1 MANKFL
7 KTATALTIMGT
18 SLLGA
23 GAFTAKADNTDS
35 LKFND
40 VPANHWS
47 TKAIYDLTNRKVVQG
62 YGNNI
67 FGFGDNVT
75 RGQVARMIY
84 MYVKP
89 VDADASFKNPF
100 TDIKGHMFEKEIR
113 ALAKAG
119 LVSGYGDAKYGPDDV
134 LTREQMAQVLTNAFK
149 FKSTKTTS
157 FTDIDKNSWALKAI
171 SALEENGVTIGTGGK
186 MYSPYAHVTRGQVA
200 RMIYMYVKPVDADAS
215 FKNPFTDIK
224 GHLFEKEIRALAK
237 AGLVNGFGDGKYG
250 PDDILTREQMAQV
263 LKNAFKF
270 KATKTTKFADV
281 DKNSWSYDAISA
293 LEENGV
299 TIGTG
304 GNMYSPKMFV
314 TREAYSQFLFNSI
327 NAVEKEEKPE
337 VKPDPKPETKPEEK
351 PEVKPDPKPETKPEE
366 KPEVKPDPKPETKPE
381 EKPEVKP
388 DPKPETNL
396 PSSIDK
402 GLVTEEV
409 TYNPNAMKNPIAQK
423 SISTEA
429 QNLIKSVNAKFGTNL
444 KYADLNGTI
453 RIIDKN
459 MYLPEG
465 TIGAQVYVNATSEND
480 FKIIFLDNNEA
491 TIELAKKW
499 TTMLNSDLVLDKEI
513 QETVDAQE
521 INNYEKGK
529 YKIRVGHSTAD
540 HMMYIQVRV

>member
-89 VDADASFKNPF
+89 AA
-100 TDIKGHMFEKEIR
+100 
-113 ALAKAG
+113 
-119 LVSGYGDAKYGPDDV
+119 
-134 LTREQMAQVLTNAFK
+134 
-149 FKSTKTTS
+149 
-157 FTDIDKNSWALKAI
+157 
-171 SALEENGVTIGTGGK
+171 
-186 MYSPYAHVTRGQVA
+186 
-200 RMIYMYVKPVDADAS
+200 ADAS

-224 GHLFEKEIRALAK
+224 GHLFEKEILALAK

-263 LKNAFKF
+263 LTNAFKF

-281 DKNSWSYDAISA
+281 DKNSWSYGAISA

-314 TREAYSQFLFNSI
+314 TREAYSQFLYNSI
-327 NAVEKEEKPE
+327 NVIEKVQKPE
-337 VKPDPKPETKPEEK
+337 VKPDP
-351 PEVKPDPKPETKPEE
+351 
-366 KPEVKPDPKPETKPE
+366 
-381 EKPEVKP
+381 
-388 DPKPETNL
+388 
-396 PSSIDK
+396 
-402 GLVTEEV
+402 
-409 TYNPNAMKNPIAQK
+409 
-423 SISTEA
+423 
-429 QNLIKSVNAKFGTNL
+429 
-444 KYADLNGTI
+444 
-453 RIIDKN
+453 
-459 MYLPEG
+459 
-465 TIGAQVYVNATSEND
+465 
-480 FKIIFLDNNEA
+480 
-491 TIELAKKW
+491 
-499 TTMLNSDLVLDKEI
+499 
-513 QETVDAQE
+513 
-521 INNYEKGK
+521 
-529 YKIRVGHSTAD
+529 
-540 HMMYIQVRV
+540 

>member
-1 MANKFL
+1 MFKLGTIKESMKKLIYLEEQTMANKFL

-23 GAFTAKADNTDS
+23 GAFTAKAADNTDS

-47 TKAIYDLTNRKVVQG
+47 TKAIYNLTNRKVVQG

-89 VDADASFKNPF
+89 ADADASFKNPF
-100 TDIKGHMFEKEIR
+100 TDIKGHLFEKEIL

-119 LVSGYGDAKYGPDDV
+119 LVNGFGDGKYGPDDI

-149 FKSTKTTS
+149 FKATKTTS

-171 SALEENGVTIGTGGK
+171 SALEENGVTIGTGGN
-186 MYSPYAHVTRGQVA
+186 MYSPYTHVTR
-200 RMIYMYVKPVDADAS
+200 
-215 FKNPFTDIK
+215 
-224 GHLFEKEIRALAK
+224 
-237 AGLVNGFGDGKYG
+237 
-250 PDDILTREQMAQV
+250 EQ
-263 LKNAFKF
+263 
-270 KATKTTKFADV
+270 
-281 DKNSWSYDAISA
+281 
-293 LEENGV
+293 
-299 TIGTG
+299 
-304 GNMYSPKMFV
+304 
-314 TREAYSQFLFNSI
+314 YSQFLYNSI
-327 NAVEKEEKPE
+327 NAVEKETKPEVKPDPKPEEKPEVKPDPKPEEKPE

-396 PSSIDK
+396 PSNLDK

-409 TYNPNAMKNPIAQK
+409 KYNPIAMNDPIAQK

-429 QNLIKSVNAKFGTNL
+429 QNLIKSVNSKYGTNL
-444 KYADLNGTI
+444 KYADLNGVI
-453 RIIDKN
+453 RILDKN
-459 MYLPEG
+459 MYLPAG
-465 TIGAQVYVNATSEND
+465 TIGAQVYINAINEND
-480 FKIIFLDNNEA
+480 FKIIFLDNNKA

-499 TTMLNSDLVLDKEI
+499 ATMLNPDLVLDKEI
-513 QETVDAQE
+513 QETVDAQV

-529 YKIRVGHSTAD
+529 YKIRVGHSTAEN
-540 HMMYIQVRV
+540 MMYVQVGLK

>member
-35 LKFND
+35 LKYND

-47 TKAIYDLTNRKVVQG
+47 TKAIYNLTNRKIVQG

-84 MYVKP
+84 MYIKP
-89 VDADASFKNPF
+89 ADADASFKNPF
-100 TDIKGHMFEKEIR
+100 TDIRGHMFEKEIR

-119 LVSGYGDAKYGPDDV
+119 LVNGYGEGKFGPDDV

-186 MYSPYAHVTRGQVA
+186 MYSPYADV
-200 RMIYMYVKPVDADAS
+200 
-215 FKNPFTDIK
+215 
-224 GHLFEKEIRALAK
+224 
-237 AGLVNGFGDGKYG
+237 
-250 PDDILTREQMAQV
+250 TREQ
-263 LKNAFKF
+263 
-270 KATKTTKFADV
+270 
-281 DKNSWSYDAISA
+281 
-293 LEENGV
+293 
-299 TIGTG
+299 
-304 GNMYSPKMFV
+304 
-314 TREAYSQFLFNSI
+314 YSQFLYNSI
-327 NAVEKEEKPE
+327 NAVEKETKPE

-388 DPKPETNL
+388 EQPKVPEGLDVNMVSDDFEYSPESL
-396 PSSIDK
+396 ENPAVKKQLSS
-402 GLVTEEV
+402 
-409 TYNPNAMKNPIAQK
+409 
-423 SISTEA
+423 EA
-429 QNLIKSVNAKFGTNL
+429 QNILKGINNKYNTNL
-444 KYADLNGTI
+444 KYDNLLGGVYI
-453 RIIDKN
+453 LDKN

-465 TIGAQVYVNATSEND
+465 TIGAQFVVLGNAND
-480 FKIIFLDNNEA
+480 FKILFLDNNEA
-491 TIELAKKW
+491 TVELTKKW
-499 TTMLNSDLVLDKEI
+499 VTFMNGLNLDKEI
-513 QETVDAQE
+513 QETVEAQT
-521 INNYEKGK
+521 INTYEKGN
-529 YKIRVGHSTAD
+529 YKIRIGQSTAE
-540 HMMYIQVRV
+540 HTMYVEVEPK

>member
-23 GAFTAKADNTDS
+23 GAFTAKAADNTDS

-89 VDADASFKNPF
+89 A
-100 TDIKGHMFEKEIR
+100 
-113 ALAKAG
+113 
-119 LVSGYGDAKYGPDDV
+119 
-134 LTREQMAQVLTNAFK
+134 
-149 FKSTKTTS
+149 
-157 FTDIDKNSWALKAI
+157 
-171 SALEENGVTIGTGGK
+171 
-186 MYSPYAHVTRGQVA
+186 
-200 RMIYMYVKPVDADAS
+200 DADAS

-224 GHLFEKEIRALAK
+224 GHLFEKEILALAK

-263 LKNAFKF
+263 LTNAFKF
-270 KATKTTKFADV
+270 KATKTTKFSDV
-281 DKNSWSYDAISA
+281 DKNSWSHGAISA

-314 TREAYSQFLFNSI
+314 TREAYSQFLYNSI
-327 NAVEKEEKPE
+327 NAVEKETKPE
-337 VKPDPKPETKPEEK
+337 VKPEQPKVPEGLDVNIVSDDFEYFPESLEN
-351 PEVKPDPKPETKPEE
+351 PAVKKQ
-366 KPEVKPDPKPETKPE
+366 
-381 EKPEVKP
+381 
-388 DPKPETNL
+388 L
-396 PSSIDK
+396 
-402 GLVTEEV
+402 
-409 TYNPNAMKNPIAQK
+409 
-423 SISTEA
+423 STEA
-429 QNLIKSVNAKFGTNL
+429 QNILKGINNKYHTNL
-444 KYADLNGTI
+444 KYDNLLGGVYVL
-453 RIIDKN
+453 DKN

-465 TIGAQVYVNATSEND
+465 TIGAQFVVLGGAND
-480 FKIIFLDNNEA
+480 FKILFLDNNEA
-491 TIELAKKW
+491 TVELTKKW
-499 TTMLNSDLVLDKEI
+499 VTFMNGLNLDKEI
-513 QETVDAQE
+513 QETVEAKA
-521 INNYEKGK
+521 INTYEKGN
-529 YKIRVGHSTAD
+529 YKIRIGQSTAE
-540 HMMYIQVRV
+540 HTMYVEVEPK

>member
-1 MANKFL
+1 MFKFGTIKESIKKLIYLEEQTMANKFL

-35 LKFND
+35 LKFSD

-89 VDADASFKNPF
+89 ADADASFKNPF
-100 TDIKGHMFEKEIR
+100 TDIRGHLFEKEIR

-119 LVSGYGDAKYGPDDV
+119 LVNGYGEGKFGPDDV

-149 FKSTKTTS
+149 FKATKTTS

-186 MYSPYAHVTRGQVA
+186 MYSPYAHVTR
-200 RMIYMYVKPVDADAS
+200 
-215 FKNPFTDIK
+215 
-224 GHLFEKEIRALAK
+224 
-237 AGLVNGFGDGKYG
+237 
-250 PDDILTREQMAQV
+250 EQ
-263 LKNAFKF
+263 
-270 KATKTTKFADV
+270 
-281 DKNSWSYDAISA
+281 
-293 LEENGV
+293 
-299 TIGTG
+299 
-304 GNMYSPKMFV
+304 
-314 TREAYSQFLFNSI
+314 YSQFLYNSI
-327 NAVEKEEKPE
+327 NAVEKETKPEVKPDPKPETKPETKPEEKPE

-388 DPKPETNL
+388 DPKPETK
-396 PSSIDK
+396 PEEK
-402 GLVTEEV
+402 PETKPETKPEVPAGLDASLANEKLVYYPE
-409 TYNPNAMKNPIAQK
+409 ALKNPIVQK
-423 SISTEA
+423 QVSSEA
-429 QNLIKSVNAKFGTNL
+429 QSIIKDINSTYSTSL
-444 KYADLNGTI
+444 KYKEIGGSIDLL
-453 RIIDKN
+453 DSN

-465 TIGAQVYVNATSEND
+465 SIGAQFSVVGSSGD
-480 FKIIFLDNNEA
+480 FKIYFLDNNKA
-491 TIELAKKW
+491 TVELAKQW
-499 TTMLNSDLVLDKEI
+499 TTLLSGLNLDKEI
-513 QETVDAQE
+513 QETVDARK
-521 INNYEKGK
+521 INNYEKGN
-529 YKIRVGHSTAD
+529 YKIRIGQSMAD
-540 HMMYIQVRV
+540 HTMYVDVHSK

>member
-186 MYSPYAHVTRGQVA
+186 MYSPYAHVTR
-200 RMIYMYVKPVDADAS
+200 
-215 FKNPFTDIK
+215 
-224 GHLFEKEIRALAK
+224 
-237 AGLVNGFGDGKYG
+237 
-250 PDDILTREQMAQV
+250 EQ
-263 LKNAFKF
+263 
-270 KATKTTKFADV
+270 
-281 DKNSWSYDAISA
+281 
-293 LEENGV
+293 
-299 TIGTG
+299 
-304 GNMYSPKMFV
+304 
-314 TREAYSQFLFNSI
+314 YSQFLYNSI
-327 NAVEKEEKPE
+327 NAVEKETKPE

-351 PEVKPDPKPETKPEE
+351 PEVKPDPKPETKPE
-366 KPEVKPDPKPETKPE
+366 TKPE
-381 EKPEVKP
+381 EKPE
-388 DPKPETNL
+388 TNL
-396 PSSIDK
+396 PTSLDK
-402 GLVTEEV
+402 VLTTEDV
-409 TYNPNAMKNPIAQK
+409 IYNPIAMDNPISQK

-429 QNLIKSVNAKFGTNL
+429 QNIIKSVNSKFGTNL

-453 RIIDKN
+453 RILDKN
-459 MYLPEG
+459 MYLPAG
-465 TIGAQVYVNATSEND
+465 TIGAQVYIDANNEND

-491 TIELAKKW
+491 TIELTKKW
-499 TTMLNSDLVLDKEI
+499 VTMLNSDLVLNKEI
-513 QETVDAQE
+513 QETVDAQS

-540 HMMYIQVRV
+540 HMMYVEVEPK

>member
-1 MANKFL
+1 MEEQTMANKFL

-23 GAFTAKADNTDS
+23 GAFTAKAADNTDS

-89 VDADASFKNPF
+89 ADANASFKNPF
-100 TDIKGHMFEKEIR
+100 TDIKGHLFEKEIL

-119 LVSGYGDAKYGPDDV
+119 LVNGFGDGKYGPDDI

-149 FKSTKTTS
+149 FKATKTTS

-171 SALEENGVTIGTGGK
+171 SALEENGVTIGTGGN
-186 MYSPYAHVTRGQVA
+186 MYSPYTHVTR
-200 RMIYMYVKPVDADAS
+200 
-215 FKNPFTDIK
+215 
-224 GHLFEKEIRALAK
+224 
-237 AGLVNGFGDGKYG
+237 
-250 PDDILTREQMAQV
+250 EQ
-263 LKNAFKF
+263 
-270 KATKTTKFADV
+270 
-281 DKNSWSYDAISA
+281 
-293 LEENGV
+293 
-299 TIGTG
+299 
-304 GNMYSPKMFV
+304 
-314 TREAYSQFLFNSI
+314 YSQFLYNSI
-327 NAVEKEEKPE
+327 NAVEKETKPEVKPDPKPEEKPE
-337 VKPDPKPETKPEEK
+337 VKPDPKPEEKPEVKPDPKPEEKPEVKPDPKPEEKPEVKPDPKPEEKPEVKPDPKPEEK

-366 KPEVKPDPKPETKPE
+366 KPD
-381 EKPEVKP
+381 
-388 DPKPETNL
+388 TNL
-396 PSSIDK
+396 PSSLDK

-429 QNLIKSVNAKFGTNL
+429 QNLIKSVNAKYGTNL

-540 HMMYIQVRV
+540 HMMYVQVRV

>member
-18 SLLGA
+18 SLLGSR
-23 GAFTAKADNTDS
+23 AFTAKAADNTDS
-35 LKFND
+35 LKFSD

-89 VDADASFKNPF
+89 A
-100 TDIKGHMFEKEIR
+100 
-113 ALAKAG
+113 
-119 LVSGYGDAKYGPDDV
+119 
-134 LTREQMAQVLTNAFK
+134 
-149 FKSTKTTS
+149 
-157 FTDIDKNSWALKAI
+157 
-171 SALEENGVTIGTGGK
+171 
-186 MYSPYAHVTRGQVA
+186 
-200 RMIYMYVKPVDADAS
+200 DADAS

-224 GHLFEKEIRALAK
+224 GHLFEKEILALAK

-263 LKNAFKF
+263 LTNAFKF

-281 DKNSWSYDAISA
+281 DKNSWSYGAISA

-304 GNMYSPKMFV
+304 DNMYSPKMFV
-314 TREAYSQFLFNSI
+314 TREAYSQFLYNSI
-327 NAVEKEEKPE
+327 NAVEKETKPE

-381 EKPEVKP
+381 EKP
-388 DPKPETNL
+388 DTNL
-396 PSSIDK
+396 PSSLDK

-429 QNLIKSVNAKFGTNL
+429 QNLIKSVNAKYGTNL

-540 HMMYIQVRV
+540 HMMYVQVRV

>member
-1 MANKFL
+1 MFNLGTIKESMKKLIYLEEQTMANKFL

-89 VDADASFKNPF
+89 A
-100 TDIKGHMFEKEIR
+100 
-113 ALAKAG
+113 
-119 LVSGYGDAKYGPDDV
+119 
-134 LTREQMAQVLTNAFK
+134 
-149 FKSTKTTS
+149 
-157 FTDIDKNSWALKAI
+157 
-171 SALEENGVTIGTGGK
+171 
-186 MYSPYAHVTRGQVA
+186 
-200 RMIYMYVKPVDADAS
+200 DADAS

-224 GHLFEKEIRALAK
+224 GHLFEKEILALAK

-263 LKNAFKF
+263 LTNAFKF

-281 DKNSWSYDAISA
+281 DKNSWSYGAISA

-314 TREAYSQFLFNSI
+314 TREAYSQFLYNSI
-327 NAVEKEEKPE
+327 NAVEKETKPE
-337 VKPDPKPETKPEEK
+337 VKPDPKPEEKPEVKPDPKPEEK

-388 DPKPETNL
+388 DPKPEVPAGL
-396 PSSIDK
+396 DESLVQPDFDFHPSA
-402 GLVTEEV
+402 LE
-409 TYNPNAMKNPIAQK
+409 NPTVKKQLAP
-423 SISTEA
+423 EA
-429 QNLIKSVNAKFGTNL
+429 QNILKEINSKYNTNL
-444 KYADLNGTI
+444 KYANLNGAVTI
-453 RIIDKN
+453 LDKG
-459 MYLPEG
+459 MYYPEG
-465 TIGAQVYVNATSEND
+465 SYAGGQFVVEGGGDT
-480 FKIIFLDNNEA
+480 FKIGFLDNNPA
-491 TIELAKKW
+491 TVELTKKW
-499 TTMLNSDLVLDKEI
+499 VTYLTGLDLNQEI
-513 QETVDAQE
+513 QNAVDSKT
-521 INNYEKGK
+521 INNYQKGDF
-529 YKIRVGHSTAD
+529 KIRIGKTMIRDTMS
-540 HMMYIQVRV
+540 ILIEPK

>member
-1 MANKFL
+1 MLKFGTIKESMKKLIYLEEQRMANKFL

-47 TKAIYDLTNRKVVQG
+47 TKAIYDLTNRRVVQG

-89 VDADASFKNPF
+89 ADADASFKNPF
-100 TDIKGHMFEKEIR
+100 I
-113 ALAKAG
+113 
-119 LVSGYGDAKYGPDDV
+119 
-134 LTREQMAQVLTNAFK
+134 
-149 FKSTKTTS
+149 
-157 FTDIDKNSWALKAI
+157 
-171 SALEENGVTIGTGGK
+171 
-186 MYSPYAHVTRGQVA
+186 
-200 RMIYMYVKPVDADAS
+200 
-215 FKNPFTDIK
+215 DIK
-224 GHLFEKEIRALAK
+224 GHLFEKEILALAK

-263 LKNAFKF
+263 LTNAFKF
-270 KATKTTKFADV
+270 KATKTSKFADV
-281 DKNSWSYDAISA
+281 DKNSWSYGAISA

-314 TREAYSQFLFNSI
+314 TREAYSQFLYNSI
-327 NAVEKEEKPE
+327 NVIEKVQKPE

-388 DPKPETNL
+388 DPKPETKPEEKPEVKPEIKLPVGLNENL
-396 PSSIDK
+396 VTKDMEFNQDAFNNNITVQKQVTKEGQDIVSSINK
-402 GLVTEEV
+402 K
-409 TYNPNAMKNPIAQK
+409 YN
-423 SISTEA
+423 
-429 QNLIKSVNAKFGTNL
+429 TNL
-444 KYADLNGTI
+444 KYSDVGVYVKLL
-453 RIIDKN
+453 DKD
-459 MYLPEG
+459 MYLPAG
-465 TIGAQVYVNATSEND
+465 SIGAQFYVDAT
-480 FKIIFLDNNEA
+480 DNNNFEIAFLYNNKA
-491 TIELAKKW
+491 TVELTKKW
-499 TTMLNSDLVLDKEI
+499 ITFINPELNLDKEI
-513 QETVDAQE
+513 QDTVDAQV
-521 INNYEKGK
+521 INNYTTQNHKVR
-529 YKIRVGHSTAD
+529 IGHSTAD
-540 HMMYIQVRV
+540 KMMYIQVEKK

>member
-1 MANKFL
+1 MKKLIYLEEQTMANKFL

-89 VDADASFKNPF
+89 A
-100 TDIKGHMFEKEIR
+100 
-113 ALAKAG
+113 
-119 LVSGYGDAKYGPDDV
+119 
-134 LTREQMAQVLTNAFK
+134 
-149 FKSTKTTS
+149 
-157 FTDIDKNSWALKAI
+157 
-171 SALEENGVTIGTGGK
+171 
-186 MYSPYAHVTRGQVA
+186 
-200 RMIYMYVKPVDADAS
+200 DADAS

-224 GHLFEKEIRALAK
+224 GHLFEKEILALAK

-250 PDDILTREQMAQV
+250 PDDILTREQMAKV
-263 LKNAFKF
+263 LTNAFRF

-281 DKNSWSYDAISA
+281 DKNSWAYGAISA

-314 TREAYSQFLFNSI
+314 TREAYSQFLYNSI
-327 NAVEKEEKPE
+327 NVIEKVQKPE

-366 KPEVKPDPKPETKPE
+366 KPEVKPDPKPE
-381 EKPEVKP
+381 EK
-388 DPKPETNL
+388 L
-396 PSSIDK
+396 PVEIDK
-402 GLVTEEV
+402 KLVAENVE
-409 TYNPNAMKNPIAQK
+409 YNKVAMDNTPIAK
-423 SISTEA
+423 NSISLEA
-429 QNLIKSVNAKFGTNL
+429 QNVLHSVNNKYGTEL
-444 KYADLNGTI
+444 KYSDLSGTI
-453 RIIDKN
+453 SLVDKN
-459 MYLPEG
+459 MYLPAG
-465 TIGAQVYVNATSEND
+465 SLKSQFYVDAIDENN
-480 FKIIFLDNNEA
+480 FEIVFLYNNEA
-491 TIELAKKW
+491 TVELAKRW
-499 TTMLNSDLVLDKEI
+499 VALLNPALNLDKEI
-513 QETVDAQE
+513 QETVDAQV
-521 INNYEKGK
+521 INNYVKENHKV
-529 YKIRVGHSTAD
+529 RVGHSTAD
-540 HMMYIQVRV
+540 KMMYVQVKKK

>member
-1 MANKFL
+1 MLKYLDFIFKFDTIKESIKKLIYLEEQTMANKFL

-67 FGFGDNVT
+67 FGFGDN
-75 RGQVARMIY
+75 
-84 MYVKP
+84 
-89 VDADASFKNPF
+89 
-100 TDIKGHMFEKEIR
+100 
-113 ALAKAG
+113 
-119 LVSGYGDAKYGPDDV
+119 
-134 LTREQMAQVLTNAFK
+134 
-149 FKSTKTTS
+149 
-157 FTDIDKNSWALKAI
+157 
-171 SALEENGVTIGTGGK
+171 
-186 MYSPYAHVTRGQVA
+186 VTRGQVA

-327 NAVEKEEKPE
+327 NAVEK
-337 VKPDPKPETKPEEK
+337 
-351 PEVKPDPKPETKPEE
+351 EE

>member
-35 LKFND
+35 LKYSD

-89 VDADASFKNPF
+89 ADADASFKNPF
-100 TDIKGHMFEKEIR
+100 TDIRGHMFEKEIR

-119 LVSGYGDAKYGPDDV
+119 LVNGYGEGKFGPDDV

-171 SALEENGVTIGTGGK
+171 SALQENGVTIGTGGK
-186 MYSPYAHVTRGQVA
+186 MYSPYAHVTR
-200 RMIYMYVKPVDADAS
+200 
-215 FKNPFTDIK
+215 
-224 GHLFEKEIRALAK
+224 
-237 AGLVNGFGDGKYG
+237 
-250 PDDILTREQMAQV
+250 EQ
-263 LKNAFKF
+263 
-270 KATKTTKFADV
+270 
-281 DKNSWSYDAISA
+281 
-293 LEENGV
+293 
-299 TIGTG
+299 
-304 GNMYSPKMFV
+304 
-314 TREAYSQFLFNSI
+314 YSQFLYNSI
-327 NAVEKEEKPE
+327 NVVEKETKPEEKPE

-388 DPKPETNL
+388 DPKPETKPEEKPEVKPDQKL
-396 PSSIDK
+396 PVELDGK
-402 GLVTEEV
+402 LVADNV
-409 TYNPNAMKNPIAQK
+409 KYNKVAMDNTPIAKK
-423 SISTEA
+423 SISSEA
-429 QNLIKSVNAKFGTNL
+429 QNVLNSVNNKYGTEL
-444 KYADLNGTI
+444 KYSDLSGTI
-453 RIIDKN
+453 SLVDKN
-459 MYLPEG
+459 MYLPAG
-465 TIGAQVYVNATSEND
+465 SLKSQFYIDAIDENN
-480 FKIIFLDNNEA
+480 FEIVFLYNNEA
-491 TIELAKKW
+491 TVELAKRW
-499 TTMLNSDLVLDKEI
+499 VALLNPALNLDKEI
-513 QETVDAQE
+513 QETVDAQV
-521 INNYEKGK
+521 INNYLKENHKVR
-529 YKIRVGHSTAD
+529 IGHSTAD
-540 HMMYIQVRV
+540 KMMYVQVEKK

>member
-67 FGFGDNVT
+67 FGFGDN
-75 RGQVARMIY
+75 
-84 MYVKP
+84 
-89 VDADASFKNPF
+89 
-100 TDIKGHMFEKEIR
+100 
-113 ALAKAG
+113 
-119 LVSGYGDAKYGPDDV
+119 
-134 LTREQMAQVLTNAFK
+134 
-149 FKSTKTTS
+149 
-157 FTDIDKNSWALKAI
+157 
-171 SALEENGVTIGTGGK
+171 
-186 MYSPYAHVTRGQVA
+186 VTRGQVA

-327 NAVEKEEKPE
+327 NAVEK
-337 VKPDPKPETKPEEK
+337 
-351 PEVKPDPKPETKPEE
+351 
-366 KPEVKPDPKPETKPE
+366 E

>member
-89 VDADASFKNPF
+89 A
-100 TDIKGHMFEKEIR
+100 
-113 ALAKAG
+113 
-119 LVSGYGDAKYGPDDV
+119 
-134 LTREQMAQVLTNAFK
+134 
-149 FKSTKTTS
+149 
-157 FTDIDKNSWALKAI
+157 
-171 SALEENGVTIGTGGK
+171 
-186 MYSPYAHVTRGQVA
+186 
-200 RMIYMYVKPVDADAS
+200 DADAS

-224 GHLFEKEIRALAK
+224 GHLFEKEILALAK

-263 LKNAFKF
+263 LTNAFKF
-270 KATKTTKFADV
+270 KSTKTTTFTDV
-281 DKNSWSYDAISA
+281 DKNSWALKAISA

-314 TREAYSQFLFNSI
+314 TREAYSQFLYNSI
-327 NAVEKEEKPE
+327 NAV
-337 VKPDPKPETKPEEK
+337 KPETKPEEK
-351 PEVKPDPKPETKPEE
+351 
-366 KPEVKPDPKPETKPE
+366 
-381 EKPEVKP
+381 
-388 DPKPETNL
+388 L
-396 PSSIDK
+396 PVEIDK
-402 GLVTEEV
+402 KLVAEDVE
-409 TYNPNAMKNPIAQK
+409 YNKVAMDNTPIAK
-423 SISTEA
+423 NSISPEA
-429 QNLIKSVNAKFGTNL
+429 QNVLHSVNNKYGTEL
-444 KYADLNGTI
+444 KYSDLSGTI
-453 RIIDKN
+453 SLVDKN
-459 MYLPEG
+459 MYLPAG
-465 TIGAQVYVNATSEND
+465 SLKSQFYVDAIDENN
-480 FKIIFLDNNEA
+480 FEIVFLYNNEA
-491 TIELAKKW
+491 TVELAKRW
-499 TTMLNSDLVLDKEI
+499 VALLNPTLNLDKEI
-513 QETVDAQE
+513 QETVDAQV
-521 INNYEKGK
+521 INNYVKENHKV
-529 YKIRVGHSTAD
+529 RVGHSTAD
-540 HMMYIQVRV
+540 KMMYVQVKKK

>member
-1 MANKFL
+1 MFNLGTIKESMKKLIYLEEQTMANKFL

-23 GAFTAKADNTDS
+23 GAFTAKAADNTDS

-89 VDADASFKNPF
+89 ADANASFKNPF
-100 TDIKGHMFEKEIR
+100 TDIKGHLFEKEIL

-119 LVSGYGDAKYGPDDV
+119 LVNGFGDGKYGPDDI

-149 FKSTKTTS
+149 FKATKTTS

-171 SALEENGVTIGTGGK
+171 SALEENGVTIGTGGN
-186 MYSPYAHVTRGQVA
+186 MYSPYTHVTR
-200 RMIYMYVKPVDADAS
+200 
-215 FKNPFTDIK
+215 
-224 GHLFEKEIRALAK
+224 
-237 AGLVNGFGDGKYG
+237 
-250 PDDILTREQMAQV
+250 EQ
-263 LKNAFKF
+263 
-270 KATKTTKFADV
+270 
-281 DKNSWSYDAISA
+281 
-293 LEENGV
+293 
-299 TIGTG
+299 
-304 GNMYSPKMFV
+304 
-314 TREAYSQFLFNSI
+314 YSQFLYNSI
-327 NAVEKEEKPE
+327 NAVEKETKPE
-337 VKPDPKPETKPEEK
+337 VKPDPKPEEK
-351 PEVKPDPKPETKPEE
+351 PEVKPDPKPEEKPEE
-366 KPEVKPDPKPETKPE
+366 KPD
-381 EKPEVKP
+381 
-388 DPKPETNL
+388 TNL
-396 PSSIDK
+396 PSSLDK

-429 QNLIKSVNAKFGTNL
+429 QNLIKSVNAKYGTNL

-540 HMMYIQVRV
+540 HMMYVQVRV

>member
-1 MANKFL
+1 MFNLGTIKESMKKLIYLEEQTMANKFL

-23 GAFTAKADNTDS
+23 GAFTAKAADNTDS

-89 VDADASFKNPF
+89 ADANASFKNPF
-100 TDIKGHMFEKEIR
+100 TDIKGHLFEKEIL

-119 LVSGYGDAKYGPDDV
+119 LVNGFGDGKYGPDDI

-149 FKSTKTTS
+149 FKATKTTS

-171 SALEENGVTIGTGGK
+171 SALEENGVTIGTGGN
-186 MYSPYAHVTRGQVA
+186 MYSPYTHVTR
-200 RMIYMYVKPVDADAS
+200 
-215 FKNPFTDIK
+215 
-224 GHLFEKEIRALAK
+224 
-237 AGLVNGFGDGKYG
+237 
-250 PDDILTREQMAQV
+250 EQ
-263 LKNAFKF
+263 
-270 KATKTTKFADV
+270 
-281 DKNSWSYDAISA
+281 
-293 LEENGV
+293 
-299 TIGTG
+299 
-304 GNMYSPKMFV
+304 
-314 TREAYSQFLFNSI
+314 YSQFLYNSI
-327 NAVEKEEKPE
+327 NAVEKETKPEVKPDPKPEEKPE
-337 VKPDPKPETKPEEK
+337 VKPDPKPEEKPEVKPDPKPEEKPEVKPDPKPEEKPEVKPDPKPEEKPEVKPDPKPEEKPEVKPDPKPEEK

-366 KPEVKPDPKPETKPE
+366 KPD
-381 EKPEVKP
+381 
-388 DPKPETNL
+388 TNL
-396 PSSIDK
+396 PSSLDK

-429 QNLIKSVNAKFGTNL
+429 QNLIKSVNAKYGTNL

-540 HMMYIQVRV
+540 HMMYVQVRV

>member
-89 VDADASFKNPF
+89 A
-100 TDIKGHMFEKEIR
+100 
-113 ALAKAG
+113 
-119 LVSGYGDAKYGPDDV
+119 
-134 LTREQMAQVLTNAFK
+134 
-149 FKSTKTTS
+149 
-157 FTDIDKNSWALKAI
+157 
-171 SALEENGVTIGTGGK
+171 
-186 MYSPYAHVTRGQVA
+186 
-200 RMIYMYVKPVDADAS
+200 DADAS

-224 GHLFEKEIRALAK
+224 GHLFEKEILALAK

-263 LKNAFKF
+263 LTNAFKF

-281 DKNSWSYDAISA
+281 DKNSWSYGAISA

-314 TREAYSQFLFNSI
+314 TREAYSQFLYNSI
-327 NAVEKEEKPE
+327 NAVEKETKPE

-388 DPKPETNL
+388 DPKPETKPEEKPESKL
-396 PSSIDK
+396 PVEIDK
-402 GLVTEEV
+402 KLVAENIE
-409 TYNPNAMKNPIAQK
+409 YNKVAMDNTPIAK
-423 SISTEA
+423 NSISLEA
-429 QNLIKSVNAKFGTNL
+429 QNVLNSVNNKYGTEL
-444 KYADLNGTI
+444 KYSDLSGTI
-453 RIIDKN
+453 SLVDKN
-459 MYLPEG
+459 MYLPAG
-465 TIGAQVYVNATSEND
+465 SLKSQFYVDAIDENN
-480 FKIIFLDNNEA
+480 FEIVFLYNNEA
-491 TIELAKKW
+491 TVELAKRW
-499 TTMLNSDLVLDKEI
+499 VALLNPALNLDKEI
-513 QETVDAQE
+513 QETVDAQV
-521 INNYEKGK
+521 INNYVKENHKV
-529 YKIRVGHSTAD
+529 RVGHSTAD
-540 HMMYIQVRV
+540 KMMYVQVKKK

>member
-89 VDADASFKNPF
+89 A
-100 TDIKGHMFEKEIR
+100 
-113 ALAKAG
+113 
-119 LVSGYGDAKYGPDDV
+119 
-134 LTREQMAQVLTNAFK
+134 
-149 FKSTKTTS
+149 
-157 FTDIDKNSWALKAI
+157 
-171 SALEENGVTIGTGGK
+171 
-186 MYSPYAHVTRGQVA
+186 
-200 RMIYMYVKPVDADAS
+200 DADAS

-224 GHLFEKEIRALAK
+224 GHLFEKEILALAK

-263 LKNAFKF
+263 LTNAFKF
-270 KATKTTKFADV
+270 KSTKTTTFTDV
-281 DKNSWSYDAISA
+281 DKNSWALKAISA

-314 TREAYSQFLFNSI
+314 TREAYSQFLYNSI
-327 NAVEKEEKPE
+327 NAVEKETKPEEKPE

-381 EKPEVKP
+381 EK
-388 DPKPETNL
+388 L
-396 PSSIDK
+396 PVEIDK
-402 GLVTEEV
+402 KLVAEDVE
-409 TYNPNAMKNPIAQK
+409 YNKVAMDNTPIAK
-423 SISTEA
+423 NSISPEA
-429 QNLIKSVNAKFGTNL
+429 QNVLHSVNNKYGTEL
-444 KYADLNGTI
+444 KYSDLSGTI
-453 RIIDKN
+453 SLVDKN
-459 MYLPEG
+459 MYLPAG
-465 TIGAQVYVNATSEND
+465 SLKSQFYVDAIDENN
-480 FKIIFLDNNEA
+480 FEIVFLYNNEA
-491 TIELAKKW
+491 TVELAKRW
-499 TTMLNSDLVLDKEI
+499 VALLNPTLNLDKEI
-513 QETVDAQE
+513 QETVDAQV
-521 INNYEKGK
+521 INNYVKENHKV
-529 YKIRVGHSTAD
+529 RVGHSTAD
-540 HMMYIQVRV
+540 KMMYVQVKKK

>member
-89 VDADASFKNPF
+89 A
-100 TDIKGHMFEKEIR
+100 
-113 ALAKAG
+113 
-119 LVSGYGDAKYGPDDV
+119 
-134 LTREQMAQVLTNAFK
+134 
-149 FKSTKTTS
+149 
-157 FTDIDKNSWALKAI
+157 
-171 SALEENGVTIGTGGK
+171 
-186 MYSPYAHVTRGQVA
+186 
-200 RMIYMYVKPVDADAS
+200 DADAS

-337 VKPDPKPETKPEEK
+337 VKTKPEE
-351 PEVKPDPKPETKPEE
+351 
-366 KPEVKPDPKPETKPE
+366 
-381 EKPEVKP
+381 
-388 DPKPETNL
+388 KPETNL

>member
-23 GAFTAKADNTDS
+23 GAFTAKAADNTDS

-89 VDADASFKNPF
+89 ADANASFKNPF
-100 TDIKGHMFEKEIR
+100 TDIKGHLFEKEIL

-119 LVSGYGDAKYGPDDV
+119 LVNGFGDGKYGPDDI

-149 FKSTKTTS
+149 FKATKTTS

-171 SALEENGVTIGTGGK
+171 SALEENGVTIGTGGN
-186 MYSPYAHVTRGQVA
+186 MYSPYTHVTR
-200 RMIYMYVKPVDADAS
+200 
-215 FKNPFTDIK
+215 
-224 GHLFEKEIRALAK
+224 
-237 AGLVNGFGDGKYG
+237 
-250 PDDILTREQMAQV
+250 EQ
-263 LKNAFKF
+263 
-270 KATKTTKFADV
+270 
-281 DKNSWSYDAISA
+281 
-293 LEENGV
+293 
-299 TIGTG
+299 
-304 GNMYSPKMFV
+304 
-314 TREAYSQFLFNSI
+314 YSQFLYNSI
-327 NAVEKEEKPE
+327 NAVEKETKPEVKPDPKPEEKPE
-337 VKPDPKPETKPEEK
+337 VKPDPKPEEKPEVKPDPKPEEKPEVKPDPKPEEKPEVKPDPKPEEKPEVKPDPKPEEKPEVKPDPKPEEK

-366 KPEVKPDPKPETKPE
+366 KPD
-381 EKPEVKP
+381 
-388 DPKPETNL
+388 TNL
-396 PSSIDK
+396 PSSLDK

-429 QNLIKSVNAKFGTNL
+429 QNLIKSVNAKYGTNL

-540 HMMYIQVRV
+540 HMMYVQVRV

>member
-67 FGFGDNVT
+67 FGFGDN
-75 RGQVARMIY
+75 
-84 MYVKP
+84 
-89 VDADASFKNPF
+89 
-100 TDIKGHMFEKEIR
+100 
-113 ALAKAG
+113 
-119 LVSGYGDAKYGPDDV
+119 
-134 LTREQMAQVLTNAFK
+134 
-149 FKSTKTTS
+149 
-157 FTDIDKNSWALKAI
+157 
-171 SALEENGVTIGTGGK
+171 
-186 MYSPYAHVTRGQVA
+186 VTRGQVA

-327 NAVEKEEKPE
+327 NAVEKEEKPEVKPDPKPETKPEEKPE

>member
-89 VDADASFKNPF
+89 A
-100 TDIKGHMFEKEIR
+100 
-113 ALAKAG
+113 
-119 LVSGYGDAKYGPDDV
+119 
-134 LTREQMAQVLTNAFK
+134 
-149 FKSTKTTS
+149 
-157 FTDIDKNSWALKAI
+157 
-171 SALEENGVTIGTGGK
+171 
-186 MYSPYAHVTRGQVA
+186 
-200 RMIYMYVKPVDADAS
+200 DADAS

-270 KATKTTKFADV
+270 KVTKTTKFVDV

-327 NAVEKEEKPE
+327 NAVEKETKPE

-366 KPEVKPDPKPETKPE
+366 KPD
-381 EKPEVKP
+381 
-388 DPKPETNL
+388 TNL

-402 GLVTEEV
+402 GLVTEEA

-429 QNLIKSVNAKFGTNL
+429 QNLIKSVNAKYGTNL

-453 RIIDKN
+453 RLVDKN
-459 MYLPEG
+459 MYLPAG
-465 TIGAQVYVNATSEND
+465 TIGAQVYIDAVSEND

-529 YKIRVGHSTAD
+529 YKVRVGHSTAD

>member
-1 MANKFL
+1 MLNYLDFIFEFGTIKESMKKLIYLEEQTMANKFL
-7 KTATALTIMGT
+7 KTATVLTIMGT

-23 GAFTAKADNTDS
+23 FTAKAADNTDS
-35 LKFND
+35 LRFID

-47 TKAIYDLTNRKVVQG
+47 AKAIYDLANRKVVAG

-84 MYVKP
+84 AYVKP
-89 VDADASFKNPF
+89 ADADASFKNPF
-100 TDIKGHMFEKEIR
+100 TDIKGHMFEKEIL
-113 ALAKAG
+113 ALAKEG
-119 LVSGYGDAKYGPDDV
+119 LVAGYGEGKFGPDDV
-134 LTREQMAQVLTNAFK
+134 LTREQMAQVLINAFK
-149 FKSTKTTS
+149 FKATKTTS

-171 SALEENGVTIGTGGK
+171 SSLEENGVTIGTGGK
-186 MYSPYAHVTRGQVA
+186 MYSPYAHVTR
-200 RMIYMYVKPVDADAS
+200 
-215 FKNPFTDIK
+215 
-224 GHLFEKEIRALAK
+224 
-237 AGLVNGFGDGKYG
+237 
-250 PDDILTREQMAQV
+250 EQ
-263 LKNAFKF
+263 
-270 KATKTTKFADV
+270 
-281 DKNSWSYDAISA
+281 
-293 LEENGV
+293 
-299 TIGTG
+299 
-304 GNMYSPKMFV
+304 
-314 TREAYSQFLFNSI
+314 YSQFLYNSI
-327 NAVEKEEKPE
+327 NAVEKETKPE
-337 VKPDPKPETKPEEK
+337 VKPDPKSETKPEEK

-381 EKPEVKP
+381 EKPEEKP
-388 DPKPETNL
+388 DTNL
-396 PSSIDK
+396 PPSIDK

-429 QNLIKSVNAKFGTNL
+429 QNLIKSVNTKYGTNL

-480 FKIIFLDNNEA
+480 FKVIFLDNNEA

>member
-1 MANKFL
+1 MFNLGTIKESMKKLIYLEEQTMANKFL

-23 GAFTAKADNTDS
+23 GAFTAKAADNTDS

-89 VDADASFKNPF
+89 ADANASFKNPF
-100 TDIKGHMFEKEIR
+100 TDIKGHLFEKEIL

-119 LVSGYGDAKYGPDDV
+119 LVNGFGDGKYGPDDI

-149 FKSTKTTS
+149 FKATKTTS

-171 SALEENGVTIGTGGK
+171 SALEENGVTIGTGGN
-186 MYSPYAHVTRGQVA
+186 MYSPYTHVTR
-200 RMIYMYVKPVDADAS
+200 
-215 FKNPFTDIK
+215 
-224 GHLFEKEIRALAK
+224 
-237 AGLVNGFGDGKYG
+237 
-250 PDDILTREQMAQV
+250 EQ
-263 LKNAFKF
+263 
-270 KATKTTKFADV
+270 
-281 DKNSWSYDAISA
+281 
-293 LEENGV
+293 
-299 TIGTG
+299 
-304 GNMYSPKMFV
+304 
-314 TREAYSQFLFNSI
+314 YSQFLYNSI
-327 NAVEKEEKPE
+327 NAVEKETKPEVKPDPKPEEKPEVKPEPKPEEKPEVNPDPKTEEKPE
-337 VKPDPKPETKPEEK
+337 VKPDPKPEEKPEVKPDPKPEEKPEVKPDPKPEEK

-366 KPEVKPDPKPETKPE
+366 KPD
-381 EKPEVKP
+381 
-388 DPKPETNL
+388 TNL
-396 PSSIDK
+396 PSSLDK

-429 QNLIKSVNAKFGTNL
+429 QNLIKSVNAKYGTNL

-540 HMMYIQVRV
+540 HMMYVQVRV